1 MQVKMYELQIT
12 SFDDIIIL
20 TAPSVL
26 SKIKMIHDKFI
37 KKITN
42 DLL

>member
-1 MQVKMYELQIT
+1 MKLFELQIT
-12 SFDDIIIL
+12 SFDDIIIF

-26 SKIKMIHDKFI
+26 SKIQMIHDKFI